1 MIKVALTG
9 NIGSGKSTVAKIFS
23 VFGVPVFNSDIEAR
37 IMYYNADVKAEL
49 MRLFSN
55 SIFTPNNE
63 VDTKK
68 LAAIIFSNK
77 QALQSVNNIIHPL
90 VIKKYD
96 EWCQKHKNQM
106 YTIHES
112 AILFENNLQDN
123 FDFII
128 NVSAPKNI
136 RIERV
141 MQRDSVTKST
151 VEARMANQLS
161 DKIKCNKSHF
171 VINNDGSTFVIPQ
184 VQLIHNKLIN
194 M

>member
-23 VFGVPVFNSDIEAR
+23 VFGVPIFNSDIEAR
-37 IMYYNADVKAEL
+37 IMYYNADVKAKL
-49 MRLFSN
+49 LHLFSN

-96 EWCQKHKNQM
+96 EWCQKHKNQI

-112 AILFENNLQDN
+112 AILFENNLQNN
-123 FDFII
+123 FDFVI
-128 NVSAPKNI
+128 NVSASKNI
-136 RIERV
+136 RIQRV
-141 MQRDSVTKST
+141 MQRDNVTKGM

-171 VINNDGSTFVIPQ
+171 IINNEGSIFLIPQ
-184 VQLIHNKLIN
+184 VQLIHNKLIDN
-194 M
+194 